1 MVNINGPR
9 TDISGKR
16 PLGNV
21 LIEKKYSEN
30 SSLHLTAKLLLREK
44 CPHSEFFLS
53 VFSPIR
59 TRKIP
64 NTDTFYTVCTKL
76 NVDPENLSNCGF
88 CFIIYW
94 SHFRTVSVSR

>member
-44 CPHSEFFLS
+44 CPHSEFFLC
-53 VFSPIR
+53 VF
-59 TRKIP
+59 
-64 NTDTFYTVCTKL
+64 
-76 NVDPENLSNCGF
+76 
-88 CFIIYW
+88 
-94 SHFRTVSVSR
+94 FRIQTLFTQCVQS